1 MIALWLALMAGADD
15 VPDCAVDPLA
25 CEAAWATC
33 EERWAECAETSALR
47 VELEA
52 AMAREIE
59 ELQAAARRA
68 EAKAHRNRLGYGIA
82 GVAVGAIA
90 VGIAARLGGGR

>member
-1 MIALWLALMAGADD
+1 MAIVIWLALIAGADD
-15 VPDCAVDPLA
+15 VPDCEADPIA

-33 EERWAECAETSALR
+33 EERLAECLETSALR

-59 ELQAAARRA
+59 QLHEAARRS

-90 VGIAARLGGGR
+90 VGLAVRLGGE